1 MNLKTIV
8 RAVIIFLFLPVIIY
22 GQKIRFYNSERGLP
36 NSLIH
41 RVSQDDRGYI
51 WLATENGASYF
62 DGIRF
67 TTFKHEHDKPETL
80 ASDQIKVIFTDSRG
94 CNWVGTSNGLQI
106 FDREKNSFHD
116 FPLQCPDFNLAPY
129 ITSIVESFDKK
140 YILVSVSGYGIMVYD
155 IDSHKIDE
163 GITAL
168 LKKLYNN
175 QFIGNLY
182 VDSEGFIWSFAE
194 QGSFCKLNFQ
204 SKKLETIRWS
214 SDLTEVSKVAGVSA
228 MSEDP
233 VNRNILI
240 GTYNH
245 GVFIYDRMRNE
256 IRKPKGR
263 SMSKFRIRSLLA
275 ERKTSFNSNP
285 SIWIGTEDSGLK
297 KFDRLKEDFIIPDFQ
312 YAPIDLD
319 NCKVH
324 SIIQDKQG
332 NIWVGIFQKGLVII
346 PQLRNNF
353 DYIKIS
359 ESKGST
365 SVNMACVTSII
376 RDDSKNL
383 WIGTDGSGLFKIS
396 DDGTKTRF
404 TTENTPL
411 PNNSILT
418 LTVDK
423 RGTLWITTYM
433 GGITTYNSQKGFH
446 SYSNDVELQKVNC
459 TAYDKAADKIYFG
472 TLGHGV
478 KQLSLSN
485 NQIVGFPSSSELGW
499 TNSLSLDKKGI
510 LWVGQTGGLRCYDT
524 FDGKEVNTDFSA
536 KMKGV
541 TISSSHEGK
550 DGNLWLGSP
559 QGLFHTQKESGKI
572 EFYNQTDGLP
582 SNSICAVQEGANGQ
596 VWISTMNGLSNFDPK
611 TKSFKNYYV
620 HDGLQDNEFRT
631 KASFLDFDGKLL
643 FGGINGIS
651 SFYPNRIGQS
661 EKLESKLYFSSLSV
675 LNRPV
680 KYDEALG
687 KKNILDRHISQAS
700 KITLKR
706 SQNVFS
712 LDFAV
717 LEYANPQKVVYGYML
732 EGFDKTWLYT
742 DARYRSATY
751 TNLPSG
757 NYTFRVKAF
766 FEGNSSDKDFVHNE
780 IGIRILPPWYKTWWA
795 FLIYMTIFMF
805 MTLEI
810 LFYFINRRIRIQ
822 EHLELEKKEM
832 KLSLFTDFSHEIRT
846 PLTLVITPLESMRNS
861 ETDTKRKELFN
872 LMYRNVLRTLRLL
885 NQLMDIRKI
894 DNHQFKLRFQKTDM
908 VFFIQDIMK
917 SFEQLAIMRNIDF
930 RLISNLESL
939 EIWLDQVNFDK
950 VIFNIL
956 SNAFKFTPDNGYILV
971 SLDTVHN
978 EAHHST
984 RKGVDEIVELTIVN
998 SGSKIGEKEIT
1009 LIFDRF
1015 YQSKDNNT
1023 RSGSGIGLHL
1033 AKMIV
1038 GMHHGKISAKNIE
1051 NGVAF
1056 TVQIPLGNKHL
1067 SAEEISIPEK
1077 QNDLYT
1083 GIKNEE
1089 KLLKESVYVEMPDI
1103 QSEPVVFKENK
1114 LKRSL
1119 VLVDDD
1125 VDLCKYVWMEL
1136 SDKYRTETF
1145 ADAKDAWKAIS
1156 TTIPDVVITDLIMPG
1171 IDGISLCK
1179 KIRQNPETNHIPI
1192 IVLTS
1197 DVNEDSERQCLE
1209 QGADHYLT
1217 KPISL
1222 ELLKSTINQVIQ
1234 TRETMK
1240 NKFSSN
1246 LKSDF
1251 EEIKISSPDSRLV
1264 AKVIETIRKNIDNSE
1279 FSVDELSK
1287 EVGLSRVHLNR
1298 KLKENINIS
1307 PVNLIK
1313 SIRLKQAAYLLINN
1327 KVNISDV
1334 AYKVGFSSHSYFTNS
1349 FKEYFGMAPSEFIS
1363 KYTDSDEKENLNK
1376 LFEN

>member
-8 RAVIIFLFLPVIIY
+8 RAVIIFLFMPVIIY

-80 ASDQIKVIFTDSRG
+80 ACDQIKVIFTDSRG

-106 FDREKNSFHD
+106 FDPEKNRFHD
-116 FPLQCPDFNLAPY
+116 FPLQCPDFDLAPY
-129 ITSIVESFDKK
+129 LTSIVESFDKQ

-228 MSEDP
+228 MTEDP

-256 IRKPKGR
+256 IRKPKGQ

-478 KQLSLSN
+478 KQLSLSS
-485 NQIVGFPSSSELGW
+485 NQIVGFPSSRQSGW
-499 TNSLSLDKKGI
+499 TNSLTIDKNGL
-510 LWVGQTGGLRCYDT
+510 LWVGQTDGLRCFDT
-524 FDGKEVNTDFSA
+524 SDGKEVNADFSE

-541 TISSSHEGK
+541 TISSSYEGK

-559 QGLFHTQKESGKI
+559 QGLFHTQKESREI

-596 VWISTMNGLSNFDPK
+596 VWVGTMNGLSNFDTK
-611 TKSFKNYYV
+611 TKTFKNYYV

-643 FGGINGIS
+643 FGGIIGIS
-651 SFYPNRIGQS
+651 SFYPNR
-661 EKLESKLYFSSLSV
+661 
-675 LNRPV
+675 
-680 KYDEALG
+680 
-687 KKNILDRHISQAS
+687 
-700 KITLKR
+700 
-706 SQNVFS
+706 
-712 LDFAV
+712 
-717 LEYANPQKVVYGYML
+717 
-732 EGFDKTWLYT
+732 
-742 DARYRSATY
+742 
-751 TNLPSG
+751 
-757 NYTFRVKAF
+757 
-766 FEGNSSDKDFVHNE
+766 
-780 IGIRILPPWYKTWWA
+780 
-795 FLIYMTIFMF
+795 
-805 MTLEI
+805 
-810 LFYFINRRIRIQ
+810 
-822 EHLELEKKEM
+822 
-832 KLSLFTDFSHEIRT
+832 
-846 PLTLVITPLESMRNS
+846 
-861 ETDTKRKELFN
+861 
-872 LMYRNVLRTLRLL
+872 
-885 NQLMDIRKI
+885 
-894 DNHQFKLRFQKTDM
+894 
-908 VFFIQDIMK
+908 
-917 SFEQLAIMRNIDF
+917 
-930 RLISNLESL
+930 
-939 EIWLDQVNFDK
+939 
-950 VIFNIL
+950 
-956 SNAFKFTPDNGYILV
+956 
-971 SLDTVHN
+971 
-978 EAHHST
+978 
-984 RKGVDEIVELTIVN
+984 
-998 SGSKIGEKEIT
+998 
-1009 LIFDRF
+1009 
-1015 YQSKDNNT
+1015 
-1023 RSGSGIGLHL
+1023 
-1033 AKMIV
+1033 
-1038 GMHHGKISAKNIE
+1038 
-1051 NGVAF
+1051 
-1056 TVQIPLGNKHL
+1056 
-1067 SAEEISIPEK
+1067 
-1077 QNDLYT
+1077 
-1083 GIKNEE
+1083 
-1089 KLLKESVYVEMPDI
+1089 
-1103 QSEPVVFKENK
+1103 
-1114 LKRSL
+1114 
-1119 VLVDDD
+1119 
-1125 VDLCKYVWMEL
+1125 
-1136 SDKYRTETF
+1136 
-1145 ADAKDAWKAIS
+1145 
-1156 TTIPDVVITDLIMPG
+1156 
-1171 IDGISLCK
+1171 
-1179 KIRQNPETNHIPI
+1179 
-1192 IVLTS
+1192 
-1197 DVNEDSERQCLE
+1197 
-1209 QGADHYLT
+1209 
-1217 KPISL
+1217 
-1222 ELLKSTINQVIQ
+1222 
-1234 TRETMK
+1234 
-1240 NKFSSN
+1240 
-1246 LKSDF
+1246 
-1251 EEIKISSPDSRLV
+1251 
-1264 AKVIETIRKNIDNSE
+1264 
-1279 FSVDELSK
+1279 
-1287 EVGLSRVHLNR
+1287 
-1298 KLKENINIS
+1298 
-1307 PVNLIK
+1307 
-1313 SIRLKQAAYLLINN
+1313 
-1327 KVNISDV
+1327 
-1334 AYKVGFSSHSYFTNS
+1334 
-1349 FKEYFGMAPSEFIS
+1349 
-1363 KYTDSDEKENLNK
+1363 
-1376 LFEN
+1376 